1 MNPSAARRDVIA
13 ASVATCYNSGVIG
26 ESSSGRTADSESV
39 SEGSNPSSPANYL
52 DRLIVWRFGS
62 CPELYTQPVTDV
74 HKGKQVIAAYH
85 PNDVTVFDH
94 R

>member
-1 MNPSAARRDVIA
+1 MEIQSTSQDSIDVDLILER
-13 ASVATCYNSGVIG
+13 SVLAHLYYNQLQLCSCGISQLG
-26 ESSSGRTADSESV
+26 G
-39 SEGSNPSSPANYL
+39 ANYL